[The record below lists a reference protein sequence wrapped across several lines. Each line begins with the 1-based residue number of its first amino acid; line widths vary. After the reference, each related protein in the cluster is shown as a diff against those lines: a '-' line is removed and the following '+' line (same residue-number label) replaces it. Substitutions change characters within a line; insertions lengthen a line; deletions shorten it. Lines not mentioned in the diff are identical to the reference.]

1 MLFRSH
7 GELPYEEI
15 MDMAKTL
22 LYYYDV
28 DIVSADSL
36 AADPERYK
44 ALIVAKPTRD
54 FPEKDKYILDQY
66 VMRGGRVLWCVD
78 EVEVNDEVLK
88 KQETSFALYRPLNI
102 EDMLFKYG
110 VRINPDVLLDGN
122 CVLIPVITGM
132 NGSEPQYAPGPW
144 YYSPLLLPSM
154 QNPVTAGVQP
164 VRVDYAN
171 TIDTVGGK
179 DGLKKT
185 VLLASSRYAASM
197 KTPCPV
203 TLSIT
208 EEKMTEDRFNRSYL
222 PVAVMIEGE
231 FTSLYRYTRRS
242 GQALEGAF
250 RERSD
255 YNRMIVIS
263 DGDVIRNKWY
273 GVGENARADRKSVV

>member
-1 MLFRSH
+1 
-7 GELPYEEI
+7 
-15 MDMAKTL
+15 
-22 LYYYDV
+22 
-28 DIVSADSL
+28 
-36 AADPERYK
+36 
-44 ALIVAKPTRD
+44 
-54 FPEKDKYILDQY
+54 
-66 VMRGGRVLWCVD
+66 MRGGRVLWCVD

-179 DGLKKT
+179 DGLK
-185 VLLASSRYAASM
+185 R
-197 KTPCPV
+197 
-203 TLSIT
+203 
-208 EEKMTEDRFNRSYL
+208 RFYWSL
-222 PVAVMIEGE
+222 PVMR
-231 FTSLYRYTRRS
+231 LR
-242 GQALEGAF
+242 
-250 RERSD
+250 
-255 YNRMIVIS
+255 
-263 DGDVIRNKWY
+263 
-273 GVGENARADRKSVV
+273 